1 MKGEIAVGSYGPLP
15 TVAKVST
22 TPIPPRLGRGGVV
35 KGTRGD
41 ADEEEEEEEGIFF
54 LDARKLAEKTTERH
68 QLKEEQT
75 TEKYDSGEGVMREG
89 GKKTATSLP
98 WEEPLM
104 EMEREVGGVSDH
116 ETQQVPRRENS
127 KLRALLRAIE
137 LYDRYVCVCVC
148 V

>member
-35 KGTRGD
+35 KGTKGD
-41 ADEEEEEEEGIFF
+41 EEEEEEGIFF
-54 LDARKLAEKTTERH
+54 LDARKLSEKTKERN

-75 TEKYDSGEGVMREG
+75 TDKEKYDSGEGVMREG

-104 EMEREVGGVSDH
+104 ETERELGGVSDH

-137 LYDRYVCVCVC
+137 SYDR
-148 V
+148 